1 MPTQGP
7 GMPARSHALLA
18 SSLAL
23 LAALAMPA
31 AAQPA
36 TVEHVP
42 MEKDEATSI
51 LGREVLDPAGKPAG
65 RIVDVLVDGLGQVRA
80 AVVDFGGFLG
90 IGQRRI
96 AVAWLALHFVPA
108 DHAIIL
114 ELSADQI
121 AASREYKPASTSPVM
136 IASPPPAPTPP
147 PPKE

>member
-7 GMPARSHALLA
+7 GMPARPHALLPPF
-18 SSLAL
+18 LAL
-23 LAALAMPA
+23 VLALAAPV

-42 MEKDEATSI
+42 MEVDAATPI
-51 LGREVLDPAGKPAG
+51 LGRQVLDPTGRPAG
-65 RIVDVLVDGLGQVRA
+65 RIIDVLVDDVGQVRA
-80 AVVDFGGFLG
+80 AVIDFGGFLG

-108 DHAIIL
+108 DRTIML
-114 ELSADQI
+114 ELTTDQI
-121 AASREYKPASTSPVM
+121 AAAREYKPASTSPVM

-147 PPKE
+147 PPK